1 MVSHPALV
9 SVHIAERE
17 RQAAQHR
24 LAAEAGTSRRSRRRR
39 AAGRRRRF
47 RDLFRRR
54 RPALSPVARPSAPW
68 RA

>member
-1 MVSHPALV
+1 MITHPALV

-17 RQAAQHR
+17 RQAARHR
-24 LAAEAGTSRRSRRRR
+24 LAAQARAPRRSRRHRES
-39 AAGRRRRF
+39 GRRRRL
-47 RDLFRRR
+47 RELFRRR